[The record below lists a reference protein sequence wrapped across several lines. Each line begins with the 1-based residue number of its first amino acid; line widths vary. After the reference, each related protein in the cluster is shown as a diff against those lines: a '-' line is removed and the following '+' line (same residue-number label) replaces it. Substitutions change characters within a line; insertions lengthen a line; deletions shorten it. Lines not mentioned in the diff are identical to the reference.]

1 MAFDP
6 GLTFRND
13 GQHVP
18 NSVVMFISY
27 GVTPAVHDIYHSIL
41 HFDLLTIVLVLYL
54 TLIFTCIGSG
64 FSCNLLNHSLLL
76 TSYGFVDGFA

>member
-1 MAFDP
+1 VAFDP
-6 GLTFRND
+6 GLTFIND

-27 GVTPAVHDIYHSIL
+27 SVTPAVHDICHSIL
-41 HFDLLTIVLVLYL
+41 HVDLLTIVLVLCF
-54 TLIFTCIGSG
+54 TFIFTRIGSG

-76 TSYGFVDGFA
+76 TRYGFVDGFA